1 MDDEKTLEQETL
13 DNIADLLKV
22 YEIKCAALDGV
33 DRSRLNERDL
43 EIEIRRLRETLIIG
57 VFATMQ
63 HYQLNK

>member
-43 EIEIRRLRETLIIG
+43 EIEIRRLRETLVVG

>member
-22 YEIKCAALDGV
+22 YEIKCEALDGV

-43 EIEIRRLRETLIIG
+43 EIEIRKLRETLVVG